1 MDKAIKKLDLLID
14 LYTTLNKYNLVKELK
29 EIKKEITNNKNV

>member
-1 MDKAIKKLDLLID
+1 MDKAIKKLNLLID

-29 EIKKEITNNKNV
+29 EIKKEIINNKNL

>member
-1 MDKAIKKLDLLID
+1 MDKAIKKLNLLID

-29 EIKKEITNNKNV
+29 EIKKEIINNKNK